1 MSICYLQQSINEL
14 NQLKRK
20 YIESYDFLEV
30 VTIRDIER
38 ECSKYIINDNI
49 NYIKLT
55 ELSIFIKKCINN
67 FDNQQDFV
75 ILLLNL
81 NDKIF
86 KNIRQLKLEKLYN
99 KN

>member
-20 YIESYDFLEV
+20 YIESYNYEAFAV
-30 VTIRDIER
+30 IIEK
-38 ECSKYIINDNI
+38 ECLKFIINDNI

-81 NDKIF
+81 NDEIF